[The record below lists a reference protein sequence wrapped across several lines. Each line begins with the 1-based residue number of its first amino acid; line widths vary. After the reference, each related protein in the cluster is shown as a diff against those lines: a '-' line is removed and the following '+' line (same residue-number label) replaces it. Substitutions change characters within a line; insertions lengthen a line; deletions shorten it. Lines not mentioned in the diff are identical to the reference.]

1 MNLCVNAIDAIDY
14 SDGRIEIKTQNV
26 SFSDKELNDNPGRK
40 IGEYVMVVVSDNGT
54 GMSSETKAKLFEPF
68 FTTKEQGKGTGLGL
82 ATSYGIVEQHG
93 GWIECDS
100 DLGVGSN
107 FSIFLP
113 RKDAPIRKP
122 SPLVNDVC
130 DTANG
135 DETVL
140 VVDDEDVVRK
150 VAEGALKAHGF
161 KTLSAS
167 NGKEALE
174 ILDQRSS
181 EVMLVLLDLTMPIM
195 SGKETLAL
203 IRERFEGMPVIVCSG
218 YMVDLQ
224 GFEDE
229 TGFMPDAA
237 IQKPYNIKSLASKI
251 RELIDDSQAPL
262 FS

>member
-1 MNLCVNAIDAIDY
+1 M
-14 SDGRIEIKTQNV
+14 IKLIGI
-26 SFSDKELNDNPGRK
+26 FS
-40 IGEYVMVVVSDNGT
+40 
-54 GMSSETKAKLFEPF
+54 
-68 FTTKEQGKGTGLGL
+68 
-82 ATSYGIVEQHG
+82 
-93 GWIECDS
+93 
-100 DLGVGSN
+100 
-107 FSIFLP
+107 
-113 RKDAPIRKP
+113 
-122 SPLVNDVC
+122 
-130 DTANG
+130 
-135 DETVL
+135 
-140 VVDDEDVVRK
+140 
-150 VAEGALKAHGF
+150 
-161 KTLSAS
+161 
-167 NGKEALE
+167 KEALE